1 MVGKQSFKIKAFGSN
16 DNWVHPRHCQHKY
29 DVCMHY
35 LRTELCQTFDPG
47 LEDVVYLHSEKG
59 GKTECRA
66 DDKQLLTVASKI
78 EMRQSMSYMMRNHCD
93 GAYKL

>member
-1 MVGKQSFKIKAFGSN
+1 M
-16 DNWVHPRHCQHKY
+16 Y
-29 DVCMHY
+29 Y

-59 GKTECRA
+59 DKTECRA

-78 EMRQSMSYMMRNHCD
+78 KMRQSMSYMMRNHCD
-93 GAYKL
+93 GAYEL